1 MKEKKK
7 ETKTMTDKHGVTW
20 TIKHNPTKFF
30 EDSHIGYSDTP
41 NAGVSMPHYTV
52 LFTRSGALRWQ
63 KRMVKEANNR

>member
-20 TIKHNPTKFF
+20 TIEHTLN
-30 EDSHIGYSDTP
+30 DSHIGYSDTP
-41 NAGVSMPHYTV
+41 NAGVSMPHFTM
-52 LFTRSGALRWQ
+52 FGTRSGALRWM

>member
-20 TIKHNPTKFF
+20 TIEHTPTVWF
-30 EDSHIGYSDTP
+30 EDNHIGYSDTP
-41 NAGVSMPHYTV
+41 NAGVSMPHYTM
-52 LFTRSGALRWQ
+52 FGTRSGALRWL